1 MLQFFSA
8 SGPVIKR
15 LASERGISLPA
26 IEGVLPAEDVAAQIV
41 KCIYN
46 PVAELFTHKGSGEFL
61 RLVAEDREE
70 AENHQLP
77 VVLGEREVYN
87 RLRK

>member
-1 MLQFFSA
+1 
-8 SGPVIKR
+8 
-15 LASERGISLPA
+15 
-26 IEGVLPAEDVAAQIV
+26 V

-70 AENHQLP
+70 AEKHQLP

-87 RLRK
+87 RLKM